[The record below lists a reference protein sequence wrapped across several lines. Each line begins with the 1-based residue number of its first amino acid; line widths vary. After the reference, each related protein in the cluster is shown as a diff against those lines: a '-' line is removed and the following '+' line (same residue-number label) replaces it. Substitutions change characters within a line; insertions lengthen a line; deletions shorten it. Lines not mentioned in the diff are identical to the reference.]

1 MEAYRIERTAKSRWR
16 SVRCVTV
23 FIGIGLR
30 LRSMN
35 TAAMQSATRSA
46 VSNAH
51 SCFTAN
57 LQMDAQSC
65 VTNLEV
71 ADSLLLDYSYF
82 LPQQSRWRIVKHVI
96 FATLRLLSA
105 IGRGPR
111 RRRWSLPRSLP
122 DFALKSIVA
131 TDESSGKVCKVV
143 HRQTGQT
150 YALKEFPGDSCQ
162 SQQISREVQILK
174 ELNHPNLVKCH
185 DVYADAD
192 ASMFFLLLE
201 PLDRGSPFVTSE
213 SDLANLGRQLLL
225 GLTYLHRNKISH
237 GDIKPSNIFVN
248 HTGQVKLLYSG
259 KTLSKTPESLPAEI
273 GAVHDGFSWDIWSV
287 GYCIL
292 KLCKGLNWF
301 DSYVGFSGRS
311 RSSMD
316 EVTGSSSSQNEGA
329 PVWQPSVELLR
340 LLSSCMQTDVSN
352 RWTAEQLVNHPFFYQ
367 LPPLK
372 KEEFQIPSF
381 KKETW
386 LPLKREDI
394 TKLQL
399 KTGEFQM
406 DLPLKKEVISITN

>member
-1 MEAYRIERTAKSRWR
+1 MEAYRIKQTAKSRWT
-16 SVRCVTV
+16 SVYCATV
-23 FIGIGLR
+23 FIGLR

-46 VSNAH
+46 VTDAH
-51 SCFTAN
+51 SCFAADLPMEAQSGATN
-57 LQMDAQSC
+57 LQ
-65 VTNLEV
+65 LE
-71 ADSLLLDYSYF
+71 DSLLLDSSYS
-82 LPQQSRWRIVKHVI
+82 LPPQSMWRVVKHVI
-96 FATLRLLSA
+96 FATLRLQSA

-111 RRRWSLPRSLP
+111 WSLSRSLR

-131 TDESSGKVCKVV
+131 ADESSGKVYKVV

-162 SQQISREVQILK
+162 TQQIRREVQILK
-174 ELNHPNLVKCH
+174 ELNHPNLVRCY

-192 ASMFFLLLE
+192 SSMFFLLLE
-201 PLDRGSPFVTSE
+201 PLDRGSPIVTSE
-213 SDLANLGRQLLL
+213 SDLVNLARQLLL

-237 GDIKPSNIFVN
+237 GDIKPSNIFVD

-259 KTLSKTPESLPAEI
+259 KTLSKAPESLPAEI

-287 GYCIL
+287 GYCFL

-301 DSYVGFSGRS
+301 DRDVGFNDMIRY
-311 RSSMD
+311 
-316 EVTGSSSSQNEGA
+316 EVIVPSSQNEGA

-340 LLSSCMQTDVSN
+340 LLSSCMQTDVSK

-372 KEEFQIPSF
+372 KEEFQITPF
-381 KKETW
+381 KKE
-386 LPLKREDI
+386 I
-394 TKLQL
+394 Q
-399 KTGEFQM
+399 
-406 DLPLKKEVISITN
+406 LPLKKEVIHTTN